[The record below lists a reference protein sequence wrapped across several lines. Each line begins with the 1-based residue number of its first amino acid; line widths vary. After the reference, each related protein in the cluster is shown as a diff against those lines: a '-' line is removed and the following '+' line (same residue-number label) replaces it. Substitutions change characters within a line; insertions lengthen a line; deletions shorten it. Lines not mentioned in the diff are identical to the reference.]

1 MARGVEMDPI
11 VIVGSGLAGYA
22 VAREFRKKNPSDPLI
37 VVTADDG
44 QFYSKPALSEAL
56 RLGTPDAELASRD
69 AQAMQLQI
77 KGEIWCA
84 TRAER
89 IDAEAKILFTSAG
102 ALHYSRLVLALGAE
116 PVQLPLD
123 PISLGHIHSANDLAS
138 YRRFRAAL
146 HGKRSVTVL
155 GAGLVGCEFANDLA
169 RAGYQVNVM
178 DIAPLPLSRLL
189 PPANGAFLRQGLER
203 IGVEWRLGAGV
214 IAIEREGPGL
224 SVQGA
229 AGDVFHTDVVLS
241 AIGLRPRTSLLRD
254 TAIRTGHGIQV
265 DMHLRTNDCDV
276 FALGDCAEVEGMW
289 LPYIAPIGPAAKV
302 IASNLNGGSARV
314 RYPAMPVVVKT
325 PDCPTVICPPPPG
338 LEGQWYTESGDL
350 GVQSLYRDVGGAV
363 HGFALNGNCVGRA
376 PELRE
381 SLPMLLG

>member
-1 MARGVEMDPI
+1 MDPI

-22 VAREFRKKNPSDPLI
+22 VAREFRKKNTSDPLI

-56 RLGTPDAELASRD
+56 RLGTPDAELASRN

-77 KGEIWCA
+77 KGDIWCA

-89 IDAEAKILFTSAG
+89 VDTEAKTLFTSAG

-123 PISLGHIHSANDLAS
+123 PTSLGHIHSANDLAS
-138 YRRFRAAL
+138 YLRFRAAL

-169 RAGYQVNVM
+169 RARYQVKVV

-189 PPANGAFLRQGLER
+189 PPVNGAFLCQGLER
-203 IGVEWRLGAGV
+203 IGVEWRLGSGIA
-214 IAIEREGPGL
+214 AIERDGRGL
-224 SVQGA
+224 SVHCAG
-229 AGDVFHTDVVLS
+229 GDVFHTDVVLS
-241 AIGLRPRTSLLRD
+241 AIGLRPRTSLLRG
-254 TAIRTGHGIQV
+254 TAIHTGHGIKV
-265 DMHLRTNDCDV
+265 DTQLRTNDRDI
-276 FALGDCAEVEGMW
+276 FALGDCAEVHGMW
-289 LPYIAPIGPAAKV
+289 LPYIGPIAPAAKV
-302 IASNLNGGSARV
+302 IASHLNGGSARV
-314 RYPAMPVVVKT
+314 RYPAMPVIVKT
-325 PDCPTVICPPPPG
+325 PDCPTVVCPPPPG
-338 LEGQWYTESGDL
+338 MEGQWRTESSDL
-350 GVQSLYRDVGGAV
+350 GVQSLFHDVGGAV
-363 HGFALNGNCVGRA
+363 HGFALNGNYVDRV